1 MMTKLLKVIALIC
14 FATLLL
20 CVPAMAEELAE
31 PDPSRTVA
39 SVEVVQMPDKTVYV
53 IGEEFS
59 AEGGVIKVVY
69 SDGAYVLLPMT
80 HADVKMSKPTMKTA
94 NTKNVTATYGKKR
107 AAFKIE
113 VVAGMIDVTF
123 DYHYEGAPA
132 ADVQQVSKGGTA
144 VQPETPVRDGYDFVA
159 WYANPDF
166 THPYDFENEVTEA
179 MTVYA
184 MWKKQ
189 GVEHVTVTFDYD
201 YYGVKL
207 SRYSYP
213 VEKGTAVLKPIAD
226 PIRTGYTFTKWVNAD
241 GVDFDFTQPV
251 TTDTTI
257 KAVWTKSF
265 SDVQTWIFE
274 AEDTDLTAKIGPS
287 YSGSAQEESM
297 IIFNDA
303 IDASNERV
311 VGYLYERGITL
322 EFPVAADSD
331 ITGAQILVRISG
343 EYITMSYDGNDFQ
356 VLVNGQALNYAR
368 VTLEI
373 ADQAQVL
380 PCEDLIVVNGVN
392 LNQGANLIQ
401 LKTNNTNAIAGTTFK
416 ANAPMVDCVKVVT
429 DAVVIWDEN
438 ANVPAVWNYQR

>member
-1 MMTKLLKVIALIC
+1 MMTKLLKVICLLC
-14 FATLLL
+14 FAALLL

-39 SVEVVQMPDKTVYV
+39 SVEVAQMPDKTVYV

-59 AEGGVIKVVY
+59 AEGGVLKVTY
-69 SDGAYVLLPMT
+69 TDGAYVLLPMT
-80 HADVKMSKPTMKTA
+80 HEDVKMSKPTMKTA

-123 DYHYEGAPA
+123 DYNYEGAPA
-132 ADVQQVSKGGTA
+132 AAVHQVAKGSAA
-144 VQPETPVRDGYDFVA
+144 VQPENPVREGYDFVA

-166 THPYDFENEVTEA
+166 THLYDFETEVTEA
-179 MTVYA
+179 VTIYA
-184 MWKKQ
+184 LWKKQ
-189 GVEHVTVTFDYD
+189 GAEHVTVTFDYD

-207 SRYSYP
+207 SSYSYP
-213 VEKGTAVLKPIAD
+213 MEKGTAVSKPIAD
-226 PIRTGYTFTKWVNAD
+226 PVRTGYTFAKWVNTD
-241 GVDFDFTQPV
+241 GSDVDFTASVNGDITL
-251 TTDTTI
+251 
-257 KAVWTKSF
+257 KAVWTKDSA
-265 SDVQTWIFE
+265 DVQTWVFE

-297 IIFNDA
+297 IIYNDA
-303 IDASNERV
+303 ISASGNRL

-322 EFPVAADSD
+322 EFPVAADRDISD
-331 ITGAQILVRISG
+331 AQIIVRISG
-343 EYITMSYDGNDFQ
+343 EYTTMSYDGNDFQ
-356 VLVNGQALNYAR
+356 VLVNGQAYNYAR
-368 VTLEI
+368 VTLEVTS
-373 ADQAQVL
+373 QAQVL
-380 PCEDLIVVNGVN
+380 PCEDLIVISGVS

-416 ANAPMVDCVKVVT
+416 ANAPMVDCVKIVT